1 MDQPNPFGRPN
12 DTVTPTALPYSVTF
26 TSPYTSS
33 DWPPRVVVS
42 DHYITTGRAGS
53 EMPGPADQITAFSTS
68 YDVLVEGRVTGS
80 PSLLVA
86 DYGQG
91 RVVIQTDNSDY
102 GSLNGDISDE
112 VFIRMIEWVSTNAE

>member
-1 MDQPNPFGRPN
+1 
-12 DTVTPTALPYSVTF
+12 
-26 TSPYTSS
+26 
-33 DWPPRVVVS
+33 
-42 DHYITTGRAGS
+42 
-53 EMPGPADQITAFSTS
+53 MPGPADQITAFSTS